1 MSLTDAEI
9 GSLGFHLGYGNISI
23 AARPYSPDNFYE
35 VFNSIVGPYLS
46 TGNETSATDAI
57 TAGSTTQVTPVAMT
71 GIVAYGQLVIDT
83 GDDAEIVMVKVV
95 DAGTFTAAFTK
106 AHSTSGY
113 PISTMSGVARLR
125 LLLQSADRAW
135 EKVQDK
141 SITST
146 AGLKQL
152 GNGEIE
158 WFGNN
163 TVLRETIDHYRGI
176 VRSISDLVRVQPR
189 WELDGSLG
197 RSVRVEAY

>member
-9 GSLGFHLGYGNISI
+9 GSLGFHLGYGNISV

-35 VFNSIVGPYLS
+35 VFNSIVGPNLS
-46 TGNETSATDAI
+46 TGNETSATNAI
-57 TAGSTTQVTPVAMT
+57 AAGATVQVTPASMT
-71 GIVAYGQLVIDT
+71 GIVAYGQLVIDA
-83 GDDAEIVMVKVV
+83 GADAEIVMVKVV
-95 DAGTFTAAFTK
+95 DATTFTAAFTK

-113 PISTMSGVARLR
+113 PIATMSGVARLR
-125 LLLQSADRAW
+125 LLLQNADIAW
-135 EKVQDK
+135 QKVQDK

-152 GNGEIE
+152 GKGEIE

-163 TVLRETIDHYRGI
+163 TVLRETLDHYRGI

-189 WELDGSLG
+189 WDLDGTYG
-197 RSVRVEAY
+197 RAPRLEAY